1 MKKVGIITIYDNEN
15 FGNRLQNYATQETL
29 KKLGLEPTTLKNL
42 RRCNVK
48 TQHIIDSIKLYFI
61 YIIKVIQNN
70 IKKSS
75 RQKKFEKFNNKYIKL
90 SNYYIT
96 GNNAK
101 SIDKKFDYFITGSDQ
116 VWNPKFKRMSYI
128 DLLGFTSNEKKISY
142 SASFGISCIEK
153 EEEDKL
159 KKYLDD
165 YKCISVRENEGKKI
179 VKKVINRNDIE
190 VLLDPTMLLTSSEWD
205 KIAKRPQNLKNEKY
219 ILLYFLGPIA
229 DEYKSE
235 IDRIAE
241 EYNCNIINV
250 LDKNG
255 DFYNIGPDEFVYL
268 EKNAFLVC
276 TDSFHSSVFA
286 ILYNKPFV
294 VFERIV
300 KKTNMNSRLNTLL
313 NKFELENRKFDE
325 KIAIQQLENNYKNA
339 EVILQ
344 EERKKSMDFLKK
356 ALDIE
361 E

>member
-1 MKKVGIITIYDNEN
+1 
-15 FGNRLQNYATQETL
+15 
-29 KKLGLEPTTLKNL
+29 
-42 RRCNVK
+42 
-48 TQHIIDSIKLYFI
+48 
-61 YIIKVIQNN
+61 
-70 IKKSS
+70 
-75 RQKKFEKFNNKYIKL
+75 
-90 SNYYIT
+90 
-96 GNNAK
+96 
-101 SIDKKFDYFITGSDQ
+101 
-116 VWNPKFKRMSYI
+116 MSYI

-142 SASFGISCIEK
+142 SASFGISGIEK

-179 VKKVINRNDIE
+179 VEKVINRNDIE

-219 ILLYFLGPIA
+219 ILLYFLGPIP
-229 DEYKSE
+229 DECKSE
-235 IDRIAE
+235 IDRIAK

-255 DFYNIGPDEFVYL
+255 PFYNIGPDEFVYL

-313 NKFELENRKFDE
+313 NKFELENRKFDG
-325 KIAIQQLENNYKNA
+325 KITYQQLENNYNNA

-344 EERKKSMDFLKK
+344 EEREKSMNFLKK

>member
-1 MKKVGIITIYDNEN
+1 MKKVGIVTIYDNEN

-29 KKLGLEPTTLKNL
+29 KKLGVEPITLKNL
-42 RRCNVK
+42 RRCNIK
-48 TQHIIDSIKLYFI
+48 TQNVIYAIKLYFV
-61 YIIKVIQNN
+61 YIIKIIQNN

-75 RQKKFEKFNNKYIKL
+75 RQKIFEEFNNKYINL
-90 SNYYIT
+90 SDYYIT
-96 GNNAK
+96 GNSAK
-101 SIDKKFDYFITGSDQ
+101 RIDKKFDYFITGSDQ
-116 VWNPKFKRMSYI
+116 VWNPAFKRMSYI

-179 VKKVINRNDIE
+179 VEKVINRNDVE

-219 ILLYFLGPIA
+219 ILLYFLGPIP
-229 DEYKSE
+229 DECKSE

-241 EYNCNIINV
+241 KYKCDIINV

-255 DFYNIGPDEFVYL
+255 SFYNIGPDEFVYL
-268 EKNAFLVC
+268 EKNAFLIC

-286 ILYNKPFV
+286 ILYNRPFV
-294 VFERIV
+294 AFERIV
-300 KKTNMNSRLNTLL
+300 KKANMNSRLNTLL
-313 NKFELENRKFDE
+313 SKFKLENRKFE
-325 KIAIQQLENNYKNA
+325 GEITSQQLANNYKNA
-339 EVILQ
+339 EAILQ
-344 EERKKSMDFLKK
+344 EERAKSINFLRK